1 MIPHRQIDTL
11 SVGELIQQLG
21 VQKTTP
27 TRFNI
32 DLPIGQLANALYAAY
47 AAEVRSRHHELQ
59 LDDATRAHI
68 AAAAGWLGDP
78 HGKPGL
84 MLMGLYGN
92 GKTTLMTAI
101 CNLIN
106 WLFYSERSSERRS
119 IRIVNAKDI
128 AWLAIDKD
136 SRRDFERLSQ
146 EDMLAI
152 DEVGEEPAEI
162 VHYGMVY
169 TPIRDL
175 LEERYARQKLTI
187 ITTNLVQSE
196 TKELYQI
203 RDHYGE
209 RVVDRLREMMKIVP
223 FHNDSYRRNR
233 QASHQ
238 QQ

>member
-1 MIPHRQIDTL
+1 MTPHRQIDTL

-32 DLPIGQLANALYAAY
+32 DLPKGQLANALYAAY
-47 AAEVRSRHHELQ
+47 AAEVRSRGHQLQ

-68 AAAAGWLGDP
+68 EAAAEWLRAP
-78 HGKPGL
+78 CGKVGL
-84 MLMGLYGN
+84 MMTGLYGN
-92 GKTTLMTAI
+92 GKTTLMMAM

-106 WLFYSERSSERRS
+106 WLFYSERSSQRRS
-119 IRIVNAKDI
+119 IRIVKAKDI
-128 AWLAIDKD
+128 AWMAIDKD
-136 SRRDFERLSQ
+136 SRRDFERLFQ

-196 TKELYQI
+196 KKQLFQI

-223 FHNDSYRRNR
+223 FHNGSYR
-233 QASHQ
+233 QDKPATLAQ
-238 QQ
+238 P